1 MTVEEVARSV
11 LGAIST
17 SANLLLAARWVSE
30 RYQKLCSRTRF
41 RHLRTVKEL
50 LIPADIA
57 DGTATFVRGSRVIT
71 GDATARSVWDARVVG
86 RHIRAATTWY
96 LVEDATAGELRL
108 TEGFGE
114 ADTASAYRVVP
125 RHVTLAPTAKWLGDF
140 VLMRRRRPLRNL
152 TLAELDAVA
161 PERQRITTPDVWAEI
176 GYGLTPDGE
185 RARTV
190 ELYPYADD
198 TELVHYV
205 CWEMPED
212 LSYASAIPAVI
223 DPYVLKEGAL
233 IDAMRFEAAV
243 AARAGQ
249 IEVAAYWR
257 NEYRAQATS
266 WERDILEAIRGDK
279 GVDDVTFIMQRAGVP
294 ASEIDIVTARDE
306 VFVRGARP

>member
-1 MTVEEVARSV
+1 MTAEEVARSV
-11 LGAIST
+11 LGAINT

-57 DGTATFVRGSRVIT
+57 DGTAAFIRGSRVVA
-71 GDATARSVWDARVVG
+71 GDATARSVWDVRVVG

-96 LVEDATAGELRL
+96 LVEEATAGELRL
-108 TEGFGE
+108 TVGFGE
-114 ADTASAYRVVP
+114 TDTASAYRVVP
-125 RHVTLAPTAKWLGDF
+125 RHLTLDPQAKWLGDF

-152 TLAELDAVA
+152 TLSELDVLA
-161 PERQRITTPDVWAEI
+161 PERQRITTPDVWAEV
-176 GYGLTPDGE
+176 GYGLTADGE

-190 ELYPYADD
+190 EMYPYCDD

-205 CWEMPED
+205 CWEQPED
-212 LSYASAIPAVI
+212 LQYRDRIPAVI
-223 DPYVLKEGAL
+223 DAYVLKEGAL
-233 IDAMRFEAAV
+233 IDAMRYEAAV

-249 IEVAAYWR
+249 IDAAAYWR

-294 ASEIDIVTARDE
+294 ATEMDIVTARDE
-306 VFVRGARP
+306 LFVRGARP